1 MADVK
6 VSDMTEASSVG
17 DNDLLMIVQNGASK
31 KIKASKFVRVGDQV
45 SDAQTLDGHTADEFL
60 GAEEQAADSAKLGGH
75 PATDYAK
82 VSDIPSMTDPTWCA
96 MKIWHKNIEDP
107 SATDAV
113 STNLR
118 NLNYVVCDG
127 RQLSVSAYQ
136 ELFGIIGHSYT
147 PASEVSYDDT
157 KFRIPDMRGRFPLGA
172 NVEGEANHAE
182 INTQC
187 LPTGLYNPSGV
198 ATPEWTSGG
207 QWKAPQAVGVKGGS
221 FEVTQEDRSQMASH
235 NHNFTGLQKGGRV
248 KYSDSDEAYRVT
260 NATPTYTTDTAGAN
274 QASDAQFPQ
283 SHDGNSYN
291 YSQLSVQPFVSF
303 CYIMKLKP

>member
-1 MADVK
+1 MADIK

-17 DNDLLMIVQNGASK
+17 DNDLLMIVQGGASK
-31 KIKASKFVRVGDQV
+31 KVKASKFVRVGDQV
-45 SDAQTLDGHTADEFL
+45 SDAQTLDGHTADDFL

-107 SATDAV
+107 NATDAV

-172 NVEGEANHAE
+172 NVEGTANHAE

-221 FEVTQEDRSQMASH
+221 FEVTQETDDQMALH
-235 NHNFTGLQKGGRV
+235 RHNFTGLQRGQEVKPASEGG
-248 KYSDSDEAYRVT
+248 AYRVT
-260 NATPTYTTDTAGAN
+260 GANPTNTTDPAGSN
-274 QASDAQFPQ
+274 QSFKARFPQ
-283 SHDGNSYN
+283 AYEEIFN

>member
-1 MADVK
+1 MADIK

-17 DNDLLMIVQNGASK
+17 DNDLLMIVQEGASK
-31 KIKASKFVRVGDQV
+31 KVKASKFVRVGDQV
-45 SDAQTLDGHTADEFL
+45 PDAQTLDGHTADEFL
-60 GAEEQAADSAKLGGH
+60 GAEEQAADSAKLGGF
-75 PATDYAK
+75 PATEYAK
-82 VSDIPSMTDPTWCA
+82 TSDIPSMTDPTWCA

-118 NLNYVVCDG
+118 NLNYAVCDG

-147 PASEVSYDDT
+147 PASEVTYDNT

-172 NVEGEANHAE
+172 NVAGVANHAE

-198 ATPEWTSGG
+198 ATPEWTAGG
-207 QWKAPQAVGVKGGS
+207 QWKAPQEVGVKGGS
-221 FEVTQEDRSQMASH
+221 FEVTQETDDQMALHS
-235 NHNFTGLQKGGRV
+235 HNFTGLQKGGRV

-260 NATPTYTTDTAGAN
+260 NATPTYSTDPAGGN
-274 QASDAQFPQ
+274 QSFNARFPQ
-283 SHDGNSYN
+283 AYEGNYN
-291 YSQLSVQPFVSF
+291 NSQLSVQPFVSF

>member
-1 MADVK
+1 MADIK
-6 VSDMTEASSVG
+6 VSNMTEASSVG
-17 DNDLLMIVQNGASK
+17 DNDLLMIVQGGTSK
-31 KIKASKFVRVGDQV
+31 KVKAGKFVRVGDQV
-45 SDAQTLDGHTADEFL
+45 SDAQTLDGHTPDEFL
-60 GAEEQAADSAKLGGH
+60 GAEEQAVDSAKLGGH

-118 NLNYVVCDG
+118 NLNYAVCDG
-127 RQLSVSAYQ
+127 RQLSVSAYP

-147 PASEVSYDDT
+147 PASEVSYDNT

-172 NVEGEANHAE
+172 NVAGVANHAD

-198 ATPEWTSGG
+198 ATSEWTSGG
-207 QWKAPQAVGVKGGS
+207 QWKAPQTVGAKGGS
-221 FEVTQEDRSQMASH
+221 FEVTQEDKSQMASH
-235 NHNFTGLQKGGRV
+235 NHEFTGLQRGGKV
-248 KYSDSDEAYRVT
+248 KYSSNDDAYRVT
-260 NATPTYTTDTAGAN
+260 NANPTYSTDSEGSN

-283 SHDGNSYN
+283 SHDANSYN

>member
-6 VSDMTEASSVG
+6 VSEMAEALSAG
-17 DNDLLMIVQNGASK
+17 DNDLLMIVQEGASK

-45 SDAQTLDGHTADEFL
+45 SDAQTLDGHTPDEFL

-82 VSDIPSMTDPTWCA
+82 VSDLPSMTDPTWCA

-172 NVEGEANHAE
+172 NVYGAATPAE

-187 LPTGLYNPSGV
+187 LPTGIYNPSGV
-198 ATPEWTSGG
+198 ATDEWTSGG
-207 QWKAPQAVGVKGGS
+207 QWKAPQAVGMKGGS
-221 FEVTQEDRSQMASH
+221 FEVTQEDKSQMALHSH
-235 NHNFTGLQKGGRV
+235 DFTGLQRGGKV
-248 KYSDSDEAYRVT
+248 KYSSDDDAYRVT
-260 NATPTYTTDTAGAN
+260 NANPTYSTNPEGIN
-274 QASDAQFPQ
+274 QSFKARFPQ
-283 SHDGNSYN
+283 AYEGNFN

-303 CYIMKLKP
+303 CYIMKIKP

>member
-1 MADVK
+1 MADIK

-17 DNDLLMIVQNGASK
+17 DNDLLMIVQGGASK
-31 KIKASKFVRVGDQV
+31 KVKAGKFVRVGDQV
-45 SDAQTLDGHTADEFL
+45 SDAQTLDGHTPDEFL

-118 NLNYVVCDG
+118 NLNYAVCDG
-127 RQLSVSAYQ
+127 RQLSVSAYP

-172 NVEGEANHAE
+172 NVEGVANHAE

-207 QWKAPQAVGVKGGS
+207 QWKAPQEVGVKGGS

-235 NHNFTGLQKGGRV
+235 NHNFTGLQRGQEVKPASEGG
-248 KYSDSDEAYRVT
+248 AYRVT
-260 NATPTYTTDTAGAN
+260 GATPTYTTDTAGAN
-274 QASDAQFPQ
+274 QSSKAQFPQ

>member
-1 MADVK
+1 MADIK

-17 DNDLLMIVQNGASK
+17 DNDLLMIVQGGASK
-31 KIKASKFVRVGDQV
+31 KVKAGKFVRVGDQV
-45 SDAQTLDGHTADEFL
+45 SDAQTLDGHTPDEFL
-60 GAEEQAADSAKLGGH
+60 GAEEQAVDSAKLGGH

-82 VSDIPSMTDPTWCA
+82 VSDIPSLTDPTWCA

-172 NVEGEANHAE
+172 NVEGTANHAE

-187 LPTGLYNPSGV
+187 LPTGIYNPSGV
-198 ATPEWTSGG
+198 ATSEWTSGG

-221 FEVTQEDRSQMASH
+221 FEVTQETDDQMALHSH
-235 NHNFTGLQKGGRV
+235 DFTGLQRGQEV
-248 KYSDSDEAYRVT
+248 KKANDEGAYRVT
-260 NATPTYTTDTAGAN
+260 GANPTYTTNPAGAN
-274 QASDAQFPQ
+274 QSFKARFPQ
-283 SHDGNSYN
+283 AYEGTFN

>member
-1 MADVK
+1 MADIK
-6 VSDMTEASSVG
+6 VSEMTEASSVG
-17 DNDLLMIVQNGASK
+17 DNDLLMIVQEGASK
-31 KIKASKFVRVGDQV
+31 KVKASKFVRAGEQV
-45 SDAQTLDGHTADEFL
+45 SDAQTLDGHTPDEFL
-60 GAEEQAADSAKLGGH
+60 SATGTAADSQKLGGH
-75 PATDYAK
+75 PASDFAK
-82 VSDIPSMTDPTWCA
+82 TSDIPSMADPTWCA

-147 PASEVSYDDT
+147 PASEVTYDDT

-172 NVEGEANHAE
+172 NVEGTANHAE

-207 QWKAPQAVGVKGGS
+207 QWRAPQAVGVRGGS
-221 FEVTQEDRSQMASH
+221 FEVTQETEDQMAMH
-235 NHNFTGLQKGGRV
+235 NHEFTGLQRGQEVKPASEGG
-248 KYSDSDEAYRVT
+248 AYRVT
-260 NATPTYTTDTAGAN
+260 GANPTYSTGNRGGNFSSRAR
-274 QASDAQFPQ
+274 FPQ
-283 SHDGNSYN
+283 AYENNYNS
-291 YSQLSVQPFVSF
+291 SQMSVQPFVSF